1 MVLVLVMTSCVHQ
14 MDATNPQQMPTELRV
29 SLMQPWTARGKLLA
43 TTRDMNRSL
52 RFTWEHN
59 LGADD
64 IITLGDTLGIRQLV
78 LHEREGMLFERMS
91 NKSLKPIQAHNLEG
105 ELSALALFSFED
117 LASVLI
123 GEASSSEAVTTE
135 VTAWQSVN
143 GIDAPRV
150 IRLRSADIA
159 IKIVINRW
167 ELL

>member
-1 MVLVLVMTSCVHQ
+1 MVLVLVMTSCIHQ
-14 MDATNPQQMPTELRV
+14 MDATNPQRMPTELQV

-43 TTRDMNRSL
+43 TIRDANRSL
-52 RFTWEHN
+52 RFTWEHH

-78 LHEREGMLFERMS
+78 LHEREGVLFERLPD
-91 NKSLKPIQAHNLEG
+91 KSLKPVQAHKLEG
-105 ELSALALFSFED
+105 ELSALALFPFED
-117 LASVLI
+117 LASVLT
-123 GEASSSEAVTTE
+123 GETSSSEAVTTE